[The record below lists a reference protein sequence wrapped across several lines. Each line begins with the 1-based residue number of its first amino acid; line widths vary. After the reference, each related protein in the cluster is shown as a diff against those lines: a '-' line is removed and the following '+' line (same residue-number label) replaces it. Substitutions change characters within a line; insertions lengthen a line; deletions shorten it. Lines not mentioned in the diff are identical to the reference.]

1 MFHRL
6 RDHFLRD
13 RLVNRTNIQFRR
25 IILFTTSQRVGRAQ
39 LLDQGRALYF
49 AHFLPLVRQ
58 LKQLLQHPS

>member
-25 IILFTTSQRVGRAQ
+25 IILFTTPPRGLVEPNFSIRSCTLFR
-39 LLDQGRALYF
+39 YF
-49 AHFLPLVRQ
+49 CRSFV
-58 LKQLLQHPS
+58 S